1 MPFTATVLTMFP
13 EAFPGPLGVSLI
25 GTAWRERGLWSL
37 DTVDIRAFSTDTRG
51 FLDDTPAGGG
61 PGAVLKADVVA
72 RALDSVE
79 GSGRPLLYMSARG
92 RPLTQARVKEWA
104 KADGITV
111 LCGRFEGV
119 DQRVLDARGFEEV
132 SVGDAV
138 LAGGE
143 AAAMVVIEACV
154 RLIPGVL
161 GQAESLSS
169 ESFEDGLLE
178 HPQYTRPR
186 TFEGLEIPEVLL
198 SGDHK
203 KVAQWRE
210 EQRRETTRERR
221 PDLWAA
227 YPDKTNARPGPAKSQ
242 LKSAKLEEN
251 RMNIL
256 QTIEAEEKARL
267 IDKRAIPDFQPG
279 DTLRVMV
286 KIKEGE
292 RERIQ
297 AFEGVCIA
305 RAGGGVNENFT
316 VRKISF
322 GEGVERV
329 FPILS
334 PNIDAIEVKRRG
346 VVRRAKLYYLRDRR
360 GKSARIA
367 EKQTIRPVKGVVVPE
382 TGAAQKADETEA

>member
-1 MPFTATVLTMFP
+1 
-13 EAFPGPLGVSLI
+13 
-25 GTAWRERGLWSL
+25 
-37 DTVDIRAFSTDTRG
+37 
-51 FLDDTPAGGG
+51 
-61 PGAVLKADVVA
+61 
-72 RALDSVE
+72 
-79 GSGRPLLYMSARG
+79 
-92 RPLTQARVKEWA
+92 
-104 KADGITV
+104 
-111 LCGRFEGV
+111 
-119 DQRVLDARGFEEV
+119 
-132 SVGDAV
+132 
-138 LAGGE
+138 
-143 AAAMVVIEACV
+143 
-154 RLIPGVL
+154 
-161 GQAESLSS
+161 
-169 ESFEDGLLE
+169 
-178 HPQYTRPR
+178 
-186 TFEGLEIPEVLL
+186 
-198 SGDHK
+198 
-203 KVAQWRE
+203 
-210 EQRRETTRERR
+210 
-221 PDLWAA
+221 
-227 YPDKTNARPGPAKSQ
+227 
-242 LKSAKLEEN
+242 
-251 RMNIL
+251 MNIL

-267 IDKRAIPDFQPG
+267 IAKRDIPDFQPG

-382 TGAAQKADETEA
+382 TGTAQKADETEA